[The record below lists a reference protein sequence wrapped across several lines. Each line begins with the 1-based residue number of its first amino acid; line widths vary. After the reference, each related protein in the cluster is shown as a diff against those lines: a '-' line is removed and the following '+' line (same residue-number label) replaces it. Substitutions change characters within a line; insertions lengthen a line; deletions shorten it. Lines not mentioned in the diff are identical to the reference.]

1 MISFFHHLTGKRSL
15 PVIACAAGMTGLLA
29 WQPVF
34 AQTFGDTLPPQ
45 TSVPVPEETA
55 SLRERLERLEQDF
68 LELQR
73 EYYENGPRSVPFE
86 DDGSVSDTVAGRM
99 SIRMDEFEATLRRL
113 TGQLEQINFAIRQ
126 STERM
131 DRLAGDVEY
140 RLQSLEGGGGGAPV
154 ARGNSNQRPATPSV
168 STVDKPKNVE
178 VTSGPTPPGALGT
191 LKTSSTS
198 ALPQSEEEQYKAA
211 YDLLYRGDYAGG
223 EAALKA
229 FLGNYPDSQY
239 AGNAQYWLGESYYAR
254 RLYREAAQA
263 FLTGV
268 QKYKKSDKAP
278 DAMLK
283 LGLSLINLG
292 ETKDGC
298 SALKSIKSEFPKV
311 RQSVLNTAKRERK
324 KAGCK

>member
-1 MISFFHHLTGKRSL
+1 MTSLFRHRTGKRQPRGL
-15 PVIACAAGMTGLLA
+15 MLAAVAASFFM

-34 AQTFGDTLPPQ
+34 AQTFSDTLPPQ
-45 TSVPVPEETA
+45 TSVSGQSEDA

-68 LELQR
+68 LDLQR
-73 EYYENGPRSVPFE
+73 EYYENGARSVPFE
-86 DDGSVSDTVAGRM
+86 DDGSVSETLAGRM
-99 SIRMDEFEATLRRL
+99 AVRMDEFEATLRRL
-113 TGQLEQINFAIRQ
+113 TGQLEQMNFAIRQ
-126 STERM
+126 TTERM

-140 RLQSLEGGGGGAPV
+140 RLQALEGGSAPAPV
-154 ARGNSNQRPATPSV
+154 ASSNQRPATPSV
-168 STVDKPKNVE
+168 STVQKPKSVE
-178 VTSGPTPPGALGT
+178 VASGPTPQGNLGT
-191 LKTSSTS
+191 LRTSSTS
-198 ALPQSEEEQYKAA
+198 ALPQSEEDQYKAA

-223 EAALKA
+223 EAALKT
-229 FLGNYPDSQY
+229 FLASYPESQY

-254 RLYREAAQA
+254 RQYREAAQA

-268 QKYKKSDKAP
+268 KKYKKSEKAP